1 MIAIVLMLLNQQGQ
15 IVQALDAQLRS
26 ILVGRLWLG
35 RRNRNQK
42 AHAVPVLH
50 LIRDRKAAAAMN
62 RLTDHAELA
71 PEQRMRRILHNH
83 FDNG

>member
-1 MIAIVLMLLNQQGQ
+1 MLLNQQGQ
-15 IVQALDAQLRS
+15 LVQALDAQLRS

-50 LIRDRKAAAAMN
+50 FIRDRKAAAAMN
-62 RLTDHAELA
+62 KLTDDAERA
-71 PEQRMRRILHNH
+71 PEQRMRRILHRH
-83 FDNG
+83 FDRG

>member
-1 MIAIVLMLLNQQGQ
+1 MLLNQQGQ

-35 RRNRNQK
+35 CRHRNQK
-42 AHAVPVLH
+42 ADTVAVLH

-62 RLTDHAELA
+62 KLTDDAERA
-71 PEQRMRRILHNH
+71 PEQRMRRILHRH
-83 FDNG
+83 FDCG